1 VPEPTTGDTSL
12 EPCNTL
18 WIGGRLTALAT
29 ACLQSFV
36 ATGHAVRLYAYEP
49 IDGVPAGVAPAD
61 AATIVSADRLRPY
74 LASRSY
80 ASFANLF
87 RYELLAREPGVWID
101 CDLLSVRPLIS
112 GPAHLFGY
120 EAVNRIN
127 NAVLK
132 LPADSPVLADLRAVF
147 TTAGWRPPWNDWK
160 RNLRDRVRR
169 ALGHD
174 YSAVVTGPRVLTYF
188 VEKHGLTDLTAAMDV
203 FYPVAVHTTPDLL
216 NPGFDIRQL
225 ITPRTLC
232 IHLCSSYLGD
242 RLDAGAPAGS
252 FLASVLDGSWR
263 ARLPDTD
270 KKVEG

>member
-1 VPEPTTGDTSL
+1 MPEPTKGDTSL

-18 WIGGRLTALAT
+18 WIGGRLTGLAR
-29 ACLQSFV
+29 ACLASFV
-36 ATGHAVRLYAYEP
+36 ATGHAVRLYGYEAV
-49 IDGVPAGVAPAD
+49 DGVPAGVALAD
-61 AATIVSADRLRPY
+61 AARIVSPDRLKPY

-101 CDLLSVRPLIS
+101 CDLLSVRPLIA

-160 RNLRDRVRR
+160 RNLRDRLRR
-169 ALGHD
+169 TAGGHD
-174 YSAVVTGPRVLTYF
+174 YSPAVTGPRVLTYF
-188 VEKHGLTDLTAAMDV
+188 VGKHGLAGLAAAMDV
-203 FYPVAVHTTPDLL
+203 FYPVAVQATPDLL
-216 NPGFDIRQL
+216 NPDFDIAPL

-252 FLASVLDGSWR
+252 FLAAVLDGSWR
-263 ARLPDTD
+263 TRLPARGQ
-270 KKVEG
+270 EG